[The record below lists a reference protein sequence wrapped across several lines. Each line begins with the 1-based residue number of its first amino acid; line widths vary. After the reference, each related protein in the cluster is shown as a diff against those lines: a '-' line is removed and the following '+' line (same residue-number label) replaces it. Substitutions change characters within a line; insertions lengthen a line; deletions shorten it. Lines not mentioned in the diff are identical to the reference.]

1 MNDKK
6 KGITITIPINL
17 ADKLKKRIENTNFNS
32 ISSYITYIMGEVLLN
47 LEKKEKENTFSEYSE
62 EKVKKRLKDLG
73 YL

>member
-6 KGITITIPINL
+6 NSIGISIPIKL
-17 ADKLKKRIENTNFNS
+17 ADKIKERIKGTAFNS

-47 LEKKEKENTFSEYSE
+47 LEKKEQENAFSNYDE
-62 EKVKKRLKDLG
+62 EKVKKKLKDLG